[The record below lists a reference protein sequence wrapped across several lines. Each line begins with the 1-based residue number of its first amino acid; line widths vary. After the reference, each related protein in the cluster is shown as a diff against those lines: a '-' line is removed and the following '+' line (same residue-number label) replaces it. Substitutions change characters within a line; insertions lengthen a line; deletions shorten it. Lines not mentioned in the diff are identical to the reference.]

1 MEDLGSM
8 TVHPILKF
16 QQALQVK
23 IEPKR
28 QGSQLTNH
36 QGCEGV
42 GGRKVMLN
50 VSNLHW
56 NQIVI
61 EKQVGESLVEIRML
75 TDSSKR
81 VAEVVMID
89 VLFELVDGPFPC

>member
-1 MEDLGSM
+1 MGCNRGGSG
-8 TVHPILKF
+8 VH
-16 QQALQVK
+16 LQVPTGTAS
-23 IEPKR
+23 EDRARMP
-28 QGSQLTNH
+28 
-36 QGCEGV
+36 EGV

-61 EKQVGESLVEIRML
+61 EEQVEKNLVELRIL
-75 TDSSKR
+75 TDSSKL

>member
-1 MEDLGSM
+1 MEDLGS
-8 TVHPILKF
+8 IFKF

-28 QGSQLTNH
+28 QSSQLTNH
-36 QGCEGV
+36 QGCGGV
-42 GGRKVMLN
+42 EGRKVMLN

-61 EKQVGESLVEIRML
+61 EKQVGKSLVEIRML

-89 VLFELVDGPFPC
+89 VLFELVDSPFPC